1 MRLAFVLVI
10 TLGLY
15 GCSSD
20 EKPAPAPSVNACL
33 AAGGTCAAN
42 FPFLCPPGDEQA
54 TDDAR
59 KTACGKAIG
68 EPQRDVPC
76 CLPGAPQDTGV
87 PDTGKADTGAG
98 DASTETGGDAAS
110 DATSDATPDA
120 TDALLDV
127 NLDVNLDGG

>member
-1 MRLAFVLVI
+1 MRFAFVLLF

-20 EKPAPAPSVNACL
+20 EKPAASAPTVNACI
-33 AAGGTCAAN
+33 AAGGSCAVN

-59 KTACGKAIG
+59 KTACGKSIG
-68 EPQRDVPC
+68 DDPRDVPC

-87 PDTGKADTGAG
+87 RDTGMPDTGAN
-98 DASTETGGDAAS
+98 DASTETGGDA
-110 DATSDATPDA
+110 TSDAPA
-120 TDALLDV
+120 SDALLDV